1 MEEFIDTFTAKVGD
15 PEAAVLLPVHNE
27 VYAIESVVLE
37 FHNVVGSKMRLEIV
51 LSEDGS
57 TDGTK
62 EIIKRISEKV
72 SLKALLSPMCK
83 GYSRG
88 IIDGLS
94 YVRSN
99 YVLITDSDGQHDPR
113 NFWKLWELRKEYDIV
128 SGWRVKRADSL
139 QRRVM
144 SKTFQFMTK
153 KLFDLPDFRDITAPF
168 KLMKTEVAKEIASE
182 CKYMRESFWTEFT
195 IRAYKKGFKIGEVPV
210 THRPRLG
217 GSTRVYKPWKIPNI
231 AASQLYALLKL
242 WREPEMGTNTN
253 VKNKGSKKELWRE
266 LK

>member
-1 MEEFIDTFTAKVGD
+1 MEEREHEELIDTFTSKIGD
-15 PEAAVLLPVHNE
+15 ADVAVLLPVHNE
-27 VYAIESVVLE
+27 VSAIEKFVLE
-37 FHNVVGSKMRLEIV
+37 FHNVVGSKIPLEIV

-62 EIIKRISEKV
+62 EVIKKISEKV
-72 SLKALLSPMCK
+72 PLKALLSPMRK
-83 GYSRG
+83 GYARG

-94 YVRSN
+94 YVESN

-113 NFWKLWELRKEYDIV
+113 DFWKLLELRKEYDII

-144 SKTFQFMTK
+144 SKTFQFMAK
-153 KLFDLPDFRDITAPF
+153 KLFDLPDFKDITAPF
-168 KLMKTEVAKEIASE
+168 KLMKTEVAKDIASE

-195 IRAYKKGFKIGEVPV
+195 IRAYKKGFKIGEIPV
-210 THRPRLG
+210 THRFRLS
-217 GSTRVYKPWKIPNI
+217 GSTRVYKPWKIPKI
-231 AASQLYALLKL
+231 AASQFYALLKL
-242 WREPEMGTNTN
+242 WRE
-253 VKNKGSKKELWRE
+253 